1 MFLSS
6 GAVNMSSGL
15 SLLMSYDSS
24 SEDSPPTTPNKPSSS
39 ASSFNFNLGLLALVA
54 STEQEKRTTE
64 ISNAEQQDQEQ
75 KQEKQPEKVDDD
87 DDGEVKE
94 KLAKGKMLDWFK
106 EAEEE
111 HKKRNEKD
119 ESCEETKSSAGESTS
134 SAVTME
140 SDMLRDQHMLDAPM
154 ITEECSA
161 PHSLLCNGRLLR
173 LHVPHHPG
181 NQDAFAKRW
190 KEGKVGILTL
200 YSVCSQFGF
209 SISHQVHQETI

>member
-1 MFLSS
+1 
-6 GAVNMSSGL
+6 MSSGL

-75 KQEKQPEKVDDD
+75 KQEKQPEKVD